1 MSPPEFIATKPF
13 PAVRA
18 PRIPTSTQNQENQ
31 MNEKLLVPAVEA
43 AKMLSMGRSTFW
55 NKVKLRQ
62 VPQPVKIAGITRW
75 RVSDLRS
82 FVDVSFDS
90 GSTIARVVATENRR

>member
-18 PRIPTSTQNQENQ
+18 PRIPTSPKNQEIQ
-31 MNEKLLVPAVEA
+31 MNEKLLVPAAEA

-55 NKVKLRQ
+55 NKVKLKQ

-82 FVDVSFDS
+82 FVDVSSRLDPA
-90 GSTIARVVATENRR
+90 G

>member
-13 PAVRA
+13 PTVRA
-18 PRIPTSTQNQENQ
+18 PRIPTSIKNQEIQ

-55 NKVKLRQ
+55 NKVKLKQ
-62 VPQPVKIAGITRW
+62 LPEPVKIAGLTRW

-82 FVDVSFDS
+82 FVDDS
-90 GSTIARVVATENRR
+90 SRLHTA

>member
-1 MSPPEFIATKPF
+1 
-13 PAVRA
+13 
-18 PRIPTSTQNQENQ
+18 

-55 NKVKLRQ
+55 NKVKLKQ
-62 VPQPVKIAGITRW
+62 LPEPVKIAGLTRW

-82 FVDVSFDS
+82 FVDESSRLHTV
-90 GSTIARVVATENRR
+90 G